1 MIKAMFSP
9 AGGISAEIMRTIGAA
24 ASSVDIAAFSFTSTY
39 IANVIKRICKKP
51 GMKVQIVFD
60 KDFADK
66 KTSKLDELLS
76 VYGAKTRK
84 VDLKHGSMHHKFIIV
99 DNTMLFTGSYNFTND
114 AERNNYEN
122 VIKTDIPEIVAAYRE
137 EFNRVWAMGKQ

>member
-1 MIKAMFSP
+1 MINAMFSP

-24 ASSVDIAAFSFTSTY
+24 KSSVDIAAFAFTSTY
-39 IANVIKRICKKP
+39 IANVIKRICKK
-51 GMKVQIVFD
+51 GLTVRIVFD

-99 DNTMLFTGSYNFTND
+99 DNTILFTGSYNFTND

-137 EFNRVWAMGKQ
+137 EFNRVWAIGKQ

>member
-9 AGGISAEIMRTIGAA
+9 KGGISAEIMRTIGAA
-24 ASSVDIAAFSFTSTY
+24 KSSVDIAAFSFTSTY

-51 GMKVQIVFD
+51 GMQVQIVFD

-66 KTSKLDELLS
+66 KTSKLDERLCL
-76 VYGAKTRK
+76 YGAKTRK

-99 DNTMLFTGSYNFTND
+99 DNTILFTGSYNFTND
-114 AERNNYEN
+114 AENRNCEN
-122 VIKTDIPEIVAAYRE
+122 VIITDLPEIVAAYRE
-137 EFNRVWAMGKQ
+137 EFNRIWLIGK